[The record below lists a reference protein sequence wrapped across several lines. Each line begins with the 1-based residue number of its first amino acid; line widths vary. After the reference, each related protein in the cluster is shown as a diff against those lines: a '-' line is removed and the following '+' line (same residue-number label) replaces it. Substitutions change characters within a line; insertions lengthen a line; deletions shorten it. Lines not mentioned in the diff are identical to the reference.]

1 MTENVTIGFATLSYS
16 PFTLTLGNTAKISPY
31 SLLDFS
37 LVNFV
42 NINATSNFANINLG
56 YINYGSILQIKGGN
70 IKISGDVIL
79 ANP

>member
-1 MTENVTIGFATLSYS
+1 MTDNVTIGFATLSYS
-16 PFTLTLGNTAKISPY
+16 PFTLTLGNAAKISPY

-42 NINATSNFANINLG
+42 NINATSQFANINLG
-56 YINYGSILQIKGGN
+56 YITYGSILQFKGGN
-70 IKISGDVIL
+70 IKISGDVLL